1 MKRYRVSRWLAA
13 KRWTPL
19 LVGGLALQVNLT
31 GCDSE
36 VRNAVLTGIQT
47 SLTGLIS
54 SILNA
59 FFLSL
64 QDAVPDETQPVAK
77 AVFETLQNWVA

>member
-1 MKRYRVSRWLAA
+1 MTRRPHPFWMKAL
-13 KRWTPL
+13 RWTPL
-19 LVGGLALQVNLT
+19 LAGGLMLQNLT
-31 GCDSE
+31 GCDPD

-47 SLTGLIS
+47 SLTTLIS

-64 QDAVPDETQPVAK
+64 ADIGGSTSQPIVQATFK
-77 AVFETLQNWVA
+77 TLSGWLA